1 MLPPSRVDLG
11 WSSNALHWLS
21 RNPTDVADHGWAI
34 FSDSD
39 TAREAEE
46 QQLAD
51 DWRHFLLARSS
62 ELREGAKLVCQFLG
76 RGTDTHGCAWMAN
89 ASWDTL
95 GSEEDTS
102 ELESLTRKQYA
113 LF

>member
-34 FSDSD
+34 FSASD
-39 TAREAEE
+39 TAREAVE

-62 ELREGAKLVCQFLG
+62 ELREGAKLVFQFMG
-76 RGTDTHGCAWMAN
+76 RGPDTHGFEWMAN
-89 ASWDTL
+89 EIGRASCRERVCQE
-95 GSEEDTS
+95 G
-102 ELESLTRKQYA
+102 
-113 LF
+113 